1 MPPIVLFAILLAI
14 GIAILPLSKS
24 SHGISKTILV
34 LISVLMIALSAFGIF
49 TALLP

>member
-1 MPPIVLFAILLAI
+1 MPPIVLFAILLFI
-14 GIAILPLSKS
+14 GIAILPLSRS

-34 LISVLMIALSAFGIF
+34 LLSVIMSALSAFGIV

>member
-1 MPPIVLFAILLAI
+1 MPPIVLFAILLVI

-24 SHGISKTILV
+24 SRGISKVILV
-34 LISVLMIALSAFGIF
+34 LISVLLIALSAFGLF

>member
-1 MPPIVLFAILLAI
+1 MPPIVLFAILLVI

-24 SHGISKTILV
+24 SHGISKTILI
-34 LISVLMIALSAFGIF
+34 LLSVIMIALSAFGII